1 MQHFTRF
8 IFFSLA
14 FLFLHNLQAH
24 LSTHRAD
31 LDQVRQHLKTGQE
44 FVTQNP
50 VNTLNQKPEILNAL
64 EELGRLVTL
73 AAR

>member
-8 IFFSLA
+8 ILFSLA
-14 FLFLHNLQAH
+14 FLFLHNLQVH

-73 AAR
+73 AAC